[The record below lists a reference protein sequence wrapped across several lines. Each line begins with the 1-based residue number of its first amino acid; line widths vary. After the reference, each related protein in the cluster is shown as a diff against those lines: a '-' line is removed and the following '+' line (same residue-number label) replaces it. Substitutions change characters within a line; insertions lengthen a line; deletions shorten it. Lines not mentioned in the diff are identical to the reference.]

1 MGLLDENSYPFSDP
15 DGKELLDTLA
25 DLYAADQAESLAR
38 RAGVPVTRVDFR
50 RAPADAWQNLLP
62 VAARSGTLRVL
73 ARVIMTDPESVAVRP
88 LLQRLIDD
96 MPQPLPAGLDQYSLG
111 LLPPRR
117 AFINRAVLRDHLR
130 ELSDPDGARVLLVT
144 GASGLGKSHSWHLIS
159 YIGDRVGRYAA
170 HRVDLADWTGPK
182 LSARQLMAEMF
193 ADLGWKPAEVDSAA
207 QPDTVVRL
215 LISAFKNRVRSLP
228 RPVCLVFDGFTS
240 RTSDEFARRFVVSM
254 ADAVNEDQSL
264 DARVVLL
271 EVEAPLPA
279 DLAADAL
286 PETLRAGQQDDL
298 PPFFEAAAAAVGERL
313 GDGALRVLMDAVLGP
328 APYPAEFP
336 LSDVGPKAA
345 RVAAAAFRPVGR
357 RPGAAAARTVSAAEI
372 EGRLAGIAAALT
384 PAPDPVS
391 EPRQRLRAAAVIRG
405 FFTAGD
411 LAAQTGD
418 EITDGDLQVFIQRD
432 CEAVNSVRGRGWQ
445 LVPAVRRETVRHLG
459 ANPRRL
465 LKTTRGVP
473 PDPADLGRAMAELY
487 LRGEAPAV
495 PDQSPDQLTGSL
507 LAVDWLSGSGLGL
520 PAADTLHSR
529 QQLAVLLEP
538 LRTVLDGFFTG
549 REEPLRRL
557 AEYAA
562 RPVADPSRPLVIS
575 GAGGMGK
582 STVIAR
588 FLIDWVEAAEPSR
601 RPFTYLTFDRPELL
615 PQRPFGLLAEM
626 TRQLSLQHP
635 GIAAVAADTVAALER
650 TQRGVAISEVDR
662 SRARSQRT
670 SVAERRRRDE
680 RRLVELF
687 AEVVSL
693 TGAKSVVCV
702 LDTFERAQRQGQ
714 AAVGRLLDVLEAVRD
729 VLPGLRIVIAGRG
742 GLIGY
747 PVEEVPLTRLAPDE
761 VRGYLSARAGQTA
774 EDISSSLLEAVARRM
789 NGNPLSLRLAADLM
803 LREAGTLRTAAGRR
817 RFLLALEG
825 DQIQGLLYRR
835 VLDHID
841 DEDVRALAVPG
852 LALRRIT
859 PEIIEKVLA
868 PACRRGPVSRDR
880 ARELFDRM
888 RQETSLV
895 TMDGDALVHR
905 ADVRQD
911 ILPLLTSEDSDG
923 VTAIHRHAV
932 RYYSEW
938 DTVADRTEELYHRLA
953 LGQPARTLDRHWNNE
968 AGARLDAAL
977 DELPPASQVY
987 LASRLDIEADPRA
1000 LRAVDDEAWAR
1011 QAIRSAQTYLNDG
1024 HPQEA
1029 LKVLRQRRLG
1039 AIVFDH
1045 AALEVETLA
1054 KLGRRP
1060 AAQKLAAQAADA
1072 ASEAG
1077 NEPEFVRFSLLGA
1090 QLAEDAGSFAKA
1102 LTMLSAAREVAQNSR
1117 DVVNALVAGVGVLR
1131 VWRRSGRQVSK
1142 RTREL
1147 RADVRAQALTL
1158 TRRQRTANPS
1168 LVRDLA
1174 AELGAE
1180 LPSFVV
1186 EASKRVGIDV
1196 RSEQARDQLAREGK
1210 GASAAR
1216 AAEILESSR
1225 PEPDLDHDSE
1235 YITSDEQGVALG
1247 EHLEH
1252 SAEPGDYAAVAD
1264 LFQSEADQR
1273 SF

>member
-1 MGLLDENSYPFSDP
+1 
-15 DGKELLDTLA
+15 
-25 DLYAADQAESLAR
+25 
-38 RAGVPVTRVDFR
+38 
-50 RAPADAWQNLLP
+50 
-62 VAARSGTLRVL
+62 
-73 ARVIMTDPESVAVRP
+73 
-88 LLQRLIDD
+88 
-96 MPQPLPAGLDQYSLG
+96 
-111 LLPPRR
+111 
-117 AFINRAVLRDHLR
+117 
-130 ELSDPDGARVLLVT
+130 
-144 GASGLGKSHSWHLIS
+144 
-159 YIGDRVGRYAA
+159 
-170 HRVDLADWTGPK
+170 
-182 LSARQLMAEMF
+182 
-193 ADLGWKPAEVDSAA
+193 
-207 QPDTVVRL
+207 
-215 LISAFKNRVRSLP
+215 
-228 RPVCLVFDGFTS
+228 
-240 RTSDEFARRFVVSM
+240 
-254 ADAVNEDQSL
+254 
-264 DARVVLL
+264 
-271 EVEAPLPA
+271 
-279 DLAADAL
+279 
-286 PETLRAGQQDDL
+286 
-298 PPFFEAAAAAVGERL
+298 
-313 GDGALRVLMDAVLGP
+313 
-328 APYPAEFP
+328 
-336 LSDVGPKAA
+336 
-345 RVAAAAFRPVGR
+345 
-357 RPGAAAARTVSAAEI
+357 
-372 EGRLAGIAAALT
+372 
-384 PAPDPVS
+384 
-391 EPRQRLRAAAVIRG
+391 
-405 FFTAGD
+405 
-411 LAAQTGD
+411 
-418 EITDGDLQVFIQRD
+418 
-432 CEAVNSVRGRGWQ
+432 
-445 LVPAVRRETVRHLG
+445 
-459 ANPRRL
+459 
-465 LKTTRGVP
+465 
-473 PDPADLGRAMAELY
+473 
-487 LRGEAPAV
+487 
-495 PDQSPDQLTGSL
+495 
-507 LAVDWLSGSGLGL
+507 
-520 PAADTLHSR
+520 
-529 QQLAVLLEP
+529 
-538 LRTVLDGFFTG
+538 
-549 REEPLRRL
+549 
-557 AEYAA
+557 
-562 RPVADPSRPLVIS
+562 
-575 GAGGMGK
+575 
-582 STVIAR
+582 
-588 FLIDWVEAAEPSR
+588 
-601 RPFTYLTFDRPELL
+601 
-615 PQRPFGLLAEM
+615 
-626 TRQLSLQHP
+626 
-635 GIAAVAADTVAALER
+635 
-650 TQRGVAISEVDR
+650 
-662 SRARSQRT
+662 
-670 SVAERRRRDE
+670 
-680 RRLVELF
+680 
-687 AEVVSL
+687 
-693 TGAKSVVCV
+693 
-702 LDTFERAQRQGQ
+702 
-714 AAVGRLLDVLEAVRD
+714 
-729 VLPGLRIVIAGRG
+729 
-742 GLIGY
+742 
-747 PVEEVPLTRLAPDE
+747 
-761 VRGYLSARAGQTA
+761 
-774 EDISSSLLEAVARRM
+774 
-789 NGNPLSLRLAADLM
+789 
-803 LREAGTLRTAAGRR
+803 
-817 RFLLALEG
+817 
-825 DQIQGLLYRR
+825 